1 MKIKSFLLNLK
12 FSRKMFF
19 GFTVMII
26 IMVVIMLSGLLGFK
40 NINERIEK
48 NALSVE
54 LMNNLSAAKLSRV
67 TYEYT
72 EDDKYVNQ
80 NKLAMNN
87 LSKILD
93 KLYTY
98 QWSESGVALLDKAQ
112 RDLKNYFTGR
122 AAFDV
127 VLQKKREIKKRLNNR
142 DFYQKSTELNAW
154 SLDTTLPVEQRMMLA
169 QLSFVAS
176 DLDSL
181 MGEYLEQ
188 PTETLQQRVQ
198 VRIDDGVKNA
208 EQLQYIPAS
217 DQRVNIKGI
226 IQDIHN
232 YAENIEPYHL
242 VGEALEK
249 ASASLSA
256 DAAELGQVI
265 NELHSLMQK
274 RVQEVSHTASLQME
288 LVALIGIFVGIV
300 LAWLITQSITTP
312 LKQTLLLAEQ
322 IADGDLTHELQT
334 ERRDE
339 LGLLMQSMSTMNT
352 NLKNIIHDVRE
363 GVDCVA
369 RSSSEIASGN
379 MDLSSRTEQQAAA
392 VVETAASM
400 DELTS
405 TIANNADNAN
415 EALKLSEIA
424 AKKAGEGCQISQ
436 ALIESMKNVQ
446 MSSHRISE
454 ITTVIN
460 GIAFQTNILALNA
473 AVEAARAGE
482 QGKGFAVVAGE
493 VRNLA
498 QRSAQSAKEIEELIK
513 ESVGHVD
520 SGFTLVERAGVAIA
534 DIEHSV
540 TQMKNI
546 MSDIAVATDEQS
558 RGVSQIAQ
566 AMTEMDTTT
575 QQNAALVEES
585 SAAASSLE
593 DQALKLEEAIAV
605 FRITHDKPE
614 IRHQVASIRKIHT
627 QVEKQNESAD
637 GWVKF

>member
-1 MKIKSFLLNLK
+1 
-12 FSRKMFF
+12 
-19 GFTVMII
+19 
-26 IMVVIMLSGLLGFK
+26 
-40 NINERIEK
+40 
-48 NALSVE
+48 
-54 LMNNLSAAKLSRV
+54 
-67 TYEYT
+67 
-72 EDDKYVNQ
+72 
-80 NKLAMNN
+80 
-87 LSKILD
+87 
-93 KLYTY
+93 
-98 QWSESGVALLDKAQ
+98 
-112 RDLKNYFTGR
+112 
-122 AAFDV
+122 
-127 VLQKKREIKKRLNNR
+127 
-142 DFYQKSTELNAW
+142 
-154 SLDTTLPVEQRMMLA
+154 
-169 QLSFVAS
+169 
-176 DLDSL
+176 
-181 MGEYLEQ
+181 
-188 PTETLQQRVQ
+188 
-198 VRIDDGVKNA
+198 
-208 EQLQYIPAS
+208 
-217 DQRVNIKGI
+217 
-226 IQDIHN
+226 
-232 YAENIEPYHL
+232 
-242 VGEALEK
+242 
-249 ASASLSA
+249 
-256 DAAELGQVI
+256 
-265 NELHSLMQK
+265 
-274 RVQEVSHTASLQME
+274 
-288 LVALIGIFVGIV
+288 
-300 LAWLITQSITTP
+300 
-312 LKQTLLLAEQ
+312 
-322 IADGDLTHELQT
+322 
-334 ERRDE
+334 
-339 LGLLMQSMSTMNT
+339 
-352 NLKNIIHDVRE
+352 
-363 GVDCVA
+363 
-369 RSSSEIASGN
+369 
-379 MDLSSRTEQQAAA
+379 
-392 VVETAASM
+392 
-400 DELTS
+400 
-405 TIANNADNAN
+405 
-415 EALKLSEIA
+415 
-424 AKKAGEGCQISQ
+424 
-436 ALIESMKNVQ
+436 